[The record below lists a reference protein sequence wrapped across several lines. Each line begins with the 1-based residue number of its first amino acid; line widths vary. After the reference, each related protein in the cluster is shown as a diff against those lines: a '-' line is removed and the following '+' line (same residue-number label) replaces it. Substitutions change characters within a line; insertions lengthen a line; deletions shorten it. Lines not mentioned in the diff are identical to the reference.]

1 MRLRNLISTLD
12 SLQVFNFTDRNVT
25 SITSDSRQVTPGS
38 VFVALKGA
46 SEDGHKYIDDAIARG
61 AQTLV
66 VQDRANVPADICQ
79 IVAPN
84 SRHALAVMADIFYDH
99 PSGRL
104 CVIGITGTNGK
115 TTTTYLLRS
124 ILQVA
129 GKKVGLIGTINY
141 EIGNRVIPAPNTT
154 PGALDLQRLLSEMAA
169 DGAEYAVME
178 VSSHALE
185 QYRVDAVNFAC
196 AIFTNITPEH
206 LDYHQTFDAYL
217 TAKGKLFRYLP
228 RGSVGVF
235 NADDPNSAT
244 LAQRTKASQV
254 WYGIDNPAAFSAE
267 IVSMGLD
274 GATIRLLTPVG
285 QIDVQTT
292 LIGVHNV
299 YNILSAASATVSM
312 GIGLKETAAG
322 IQALPGVPGRL
333 ERIVEAK
340 DFTAF
345 VDYAHTDDGL
355 QKVLAALRPLVE
367 GKIITVFGCGG
378 DRDRTKRP
386 RMGRVAQELAD
397 VVIITSDNPRHEN
410 PRAII
415 DEILTGTT
423 KSEDVYVE
431 PDRKKAIEAA
441 CRLAGPEDVVLVA
454 GKGHETYQKFADT
467 VVPFDDRVVI
477 REYIRRERS

>member
-1 MRLRNLISTLD
+1 MRLRNFISTLD
-12 SLQVFNFTDRNVT
+12 GLQVFNFTDRNVT
-25 SITSDSRQVTPGS
+25 NITSDSRQVTPGAI
-38 VFVALKGA
+38 FVALKGA
-46 SEDGHKYIDDAIARG
+46 AEDGHKYTDDAIARG
-61 AQTLV
+61 ATAIV
-66 VQDRANVPADICQ
+66 VQDRVNVPQDICQ

-104 CVIGITGTNGK
+104 KTIGVTGTNGK
-115 TTTTYLLRS
+115 TTITYLLRS

-129 GKKVGLIGTINY
+129 GKKVGLLGTINY
-141 EIGNRVIPAPNTT
+141 EMAGRVIPASNTT
-154 PGALDLQRLLSEMAA
+154 PGALDVQRYLSEMAA
-169 DGAEYAVME
+169 DGAQYAVME
-178 VSSHALE
+178 VSSHALD

-206 LDYHQTFDAYL
+206 LDYHPTFDAYL

-235 NADDPNSAT
+235 NADDPNSIT

-267 IVSMGLD
+267 LISMGLD
-274 GATIRLLTPVG
+274 GASIRLLTPVG
-285 QIDVQTT
+285 QIEVQTP

-299 YNILSAASATVSM
+299 YNILAAAAATVSM
-312 GIGLKETAAG
+312 GVGLNETAAG
-322 IQALPGVPGRL
+322 IQALAGVPGRL
-333 ERIVEAK
+333 ERIDEAK

-345 VDYAHTDDGL
+345 VDYAHTDDGMS
-355 QKVLAALRPLVE
+355 KVLAALRPLTD
-367 GKIITVFGCGG
+367 GKLIIVFGCGG
-378 DRDRTKRP
+378 NRDKTKRP

-397 VVIITSDNPRHEN
+397 IVVVTSDNPRHEN
-410 PRAII
+410 PKAII
-415 DEILTGTT
+415 DDILAGT
-423 KSEDVYVE
+423 KPSDDLYVE

-441 CRLAGPEDVVLVA
+441 CRLAGPDDVVLVA
-454 GKGHETYQKFADT
+454 GKGHETYQLFEDT